1 MMARARKDGLCLLL
15 LGGSAF
21 LLLGFLAA
29 RPPAF
34 TRIDFKIVY
43 YSASCLMRS
52 CDPYQQA
59 SLRQVY
65 RSEAGESPADAES
78 LGRVEYHY
86 VYLPT
91 AFVVTIP
98 FALMPFG
105 YAHILWLTVISS
117 TFMVAAFLIW
127 KVGAEYAP
135 VACGALILLLLAN
148 SEILLFVG
156 NPGGIAVS
164 LCIIA
169 VWCFLESRFEAIGV
183 LCLTVS
189 LVLKPHDAGLVWAYF
204 LLAGP
209 KHRRRA
215 LQTLAVTI
223 AVSIPA
229 VLWVTHVSPHWP
241 LELNYNM
248 EFLSGH
254 GGENDP
260 GPATTGARGF
270 GMMVNLQT
278 AISVFLNNPRVYNLV
293 AYMIGGILVLIWALK
308 VFKAHSQIC
317 AWLALGA
324 ASALSMLPVYHRQS
338 DLKLLMLT
346 VPSCATLWATGRL
359 AARLFV
365 LANAIGIVLTGDLFW
380 IVFDHFLSGWMRG
393 SPPGWSLTFI
403 LAIMVPLVLL
413 VLGSGFLFI
422 LLKRMP
428 VPDVRSR
435 NQSISVEPI
444 PVQ

>member
-1 MMARARKDGLCLLL
+1 MDGLCLLL

-21 LLLGFLAA
+21 LLLGFLGA
-29 RPPAF
+29 RPLAF

-43 YSASCLMRS
+43 YSARCLLRS
-52 CDPYQQA
+52 CDPYQEA

-65 RSEAGESPADAES
+65 RSEGGESPADAES

-86 VYLPT
+86 MYLPT

-98 FALMPFG
+98 FALMPLG

-127 KVGAEYAP
+127 EVGAEYAP
-135 VACGALILLLLAN
+135 VACGALIFLLLAN
-148 SEILLFVG
+148 SEILIVVC
-156 NPGGIAVS
+156 NPGGIAIS

-169 VWCFLESRFEAIGV
+169 VWCFLRNRFEAIGV

-209 KHRRRA
+209 EHRRRA

-241 LELNYNM
+241 LELNDNM
-248 EFLSGH
+248 NFLSGH

-278 AISVFLNNPRVYNLV
+278 AISLFVNSPRLYNLV
-293 AYMIGGILVLIWALK
+293 AYIIGGTLVLVWALR
-308 VFKAHSQIC
+308 VFKAHSQTH
-317 AWLALGA
+317 AWFALGA
-324 ASALSMLPVYHRQS
+324 ASVLSMLPVYHRQS

-346 VPSCATLWATGRL
+346 IPSCAMLWATGKL
-359 AARLFV
+359 AARMFV

-393 SPPGWSLTFI
+393 SPPGWGLTFI
-403 LAIMVPLVLL
+403 LAMMVPLVLL
-413 VLGSGFLFI
+413 VLGFGYLFI
-422 LLKRMP
+422 LLKR
-428 VPDVRSR
+428 VAIPDLRSR
-435 NQSISVEPI
+435 NQSVSVVLM